1 MKDSQSF
8 DASGFGI
15 TTLDY
20 ICIVDRLANYQKNT
34 TIKDVKFFG
43 GGVVSTALA
52 ALNRLGGNS
61 SLITLLGDDW
71 VGKEVLK
78 GLKEENIDCS
88 AVEFGKGQ
96 LTTFSF
102 IQVSSR
108 EGKRAISYYPGS
120 GGNLKFDEKARE
132 IVRKSKI
139 LILDGMLPNE
149 NLKAAKFAR
158 SIGVKVMLDCN
169 MLNIATKQLLPYID
183 YLITS
188 ESFLYDYSKT
198 RDVKKA
204 LKKLKEDYN
213 PEVLVTTLGRKGSV
227 TLINNEIKQVKIF
240 DVKVKDTTGCGDV
253 YHGAFLFG
261 LLRKWDIMDIMIFS
275 TAVSSIKSMYYGGR
289 PGIPDFKKTIEFL
302 KDFNISVDKYL
313 SS

>member
-1 MKDSQSF
+1 MKDSESF
-8 DASGFGI
+8 DVAGFGI

-20 ICIVDRLANYQKNT
+20 ICIVDRLANYKKNE
-34 TIKDVKFFG
+34 TIKDVKIFG

-52 ALNRLGGNS
+52 ALNRLGGSS

-88 AVEFGKGQ
+88 AVESRKDLQ
-96 LTTFSF
+96 TTFSF
-102 IQVSSR
+102 IQVSSKQ
-108 EGKRAISYYPGS
+108 GKRAISYYPGS
-120 GGNLKFDEKARE
+120 GGNLKLNKKAKD
-132 IVRKSKI
+132 IIKKCKI
-139 LILDGMLPNE
+139 LIIDGMLPYE
-149 NLKAAKFAR
+149 NLEAAKFAR
-158 SIGVKVMLDCN
+158 KNGIKVMLDCN
-169 MLNIATKQLLPYID
+169 ILDIGTKQLLPYVD

-204 LKKLKEDYN
+204 LKKIKDDYN
-213 PEVLVTTLGRKGSV
+213 PEVLITTLGRKGSV
-227 TLINNEIKQVKIF
+227 TLMDNNEMKQVKIF

-261 LLRKWDIMDIMIFS
+261 LLRKWNIIDIMIFS
-275 TAVSSIKSMYYGGR
+275 TAVSSIKSMHYGGR
-289 PGIPDFKKTIEFL
+289 PGIPDFEKTIKFL
-302 KDFNISVDKYL
+302 RDFNIDVDKYL
-313 SS
+313 